1 MTWWWD
7 LMGQS
12 YESEEAVIVAT
23 KKASKNMLE
32 LDAYY
37 DLKDDNCNENCRGW
51 DGNDNRCE
59 CSNRRVSWT
68 WDFYKYTGGWM
79 FHMYVD

>member
-1 MTWWWD
+1 MTWWD
-7 LMGQS
+7 LMGKS
-12 YESEEAVIVAT
+12 YESEEAVIEAT

-37 DLKDDNCNENCRGW
+37 DLSDDNCNDTCRAW

-59 CSNRRVSWT
+59 CRNRRVSWT
-68 WDFYKYTGGWM
+68 WDFCKYTSGWQ
-79 FHMYVD
+79 FQVYVD